1 MLEYEFKRILN
12 KEQYDFLTKPELLKK
27 FKNTDRRVHVNYY
40 YDTPE
45 DEFNERG
52 VTIRVRQVKEKLF
65 YTVKKHNRNGCFCKS
80 SELEL
85 KNVSKLNGLP
95 EELRYED
102 RIVKLKGTL
111 TTHRIFI
118 PMEEGVTVMV
128 DCNYYLGSLDY
139 ELEIEFENGHDA
151 DAIKCM
157 SEIEYIFSKINI
169 PFYNKNEK
177 CLSKSERFFKEL
189 DKLKIKEYAKEQYRN
204 SVDSHY
210 YVFEQ
215 NKKIVINSKIEKS
228 LPTEQRL
235 AIFLYNKM
243 YRQSV
248 SEMNKWIDESPDF
261 IHNWDGE
268 VHKKYLNMALEF
280 LGGEL
285 K

>member
-1 MLEYEFKRILN
+1 VIWGVSSDKNILIKRHVPTNFLE
-12 KEQYDFLTKPELLKK
+12 DP
-27 FKNTDRRVHVNYY
+27 
-40 YDTPE
+40 
-45 DEFNERG
+45 
-52 VTIRVRQVKEKLF
+52 
-65 YTVKKHNRNGCFCKS
+65 
-80 SELEL
+80 
-85 KNVSKLNGLP
+85 
-95 EELRYED
+95 
-102 RIVKLKGTL
+102 
-111 TTHRIFI
+111 IFI
-118 PMEEGVTVMV
+118 PGTSGCSGLEVSVGEAEGVTVMV

-268 VHKKYLNMALEF
+268 VHKKYLNMALGF